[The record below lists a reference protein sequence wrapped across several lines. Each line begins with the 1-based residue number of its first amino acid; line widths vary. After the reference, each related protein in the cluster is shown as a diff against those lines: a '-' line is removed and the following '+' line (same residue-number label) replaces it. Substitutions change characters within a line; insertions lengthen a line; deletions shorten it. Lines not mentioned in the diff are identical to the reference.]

1 LDPDDGFGVFQPLT
15 QPGIFTAKLVEIG
28 VCGLGD
34 LRLGAAPQRFEC
46 REGACISLAAPVGQ
60 SRRVKAFTA
69 QDGGDPAGIGGAVGL
84 RQDAQLGRRGER
96 PAPGPWREFGR
107 PGRRWRH
114 RRRLAACLIAS
125 SVRQFDW
132 AICVGHNHEVV
143 LLCPSLNS
151 QGGDVSSSLAQ
162 RAIS

>member
-132 AICVGHNHEVV
+132 AICVGRSWPRFRPRSGWNA
-143 LLCPSLNS
+143 S
-151 QGGDVSSSLAQ
+151 GGITTMSFSCAQ
-162 RAIS
+162 V